1 MLPII
6 PRRKL
11 LNVRLTF
18 CGSIESGDSGGEVV
32 GVVGLLE
39 IKYIFKYIYCGHVV
53 KLLLASIIKYSWND
67 AH

>member
-39 IKYIFKYIYCGHVV
+39 IKYIFKNIYIVGM
-53 KLLLASIIKYSWND
+53 L
-67 AH
+67 

>member
-39 IKYIFKYIYCGHVV
+39 IKYIFKNIYCGHVV
-53 KLLLASIIKYSWND
+53 KLLLASIIKYSWNN

>member
-39 IKYIFKYIYCGHVV
+39 IKYILKIYIYCGHVV
-53 KLLLASIIKYSWND
+53 KLLHQVQLE
-67 AH
+67 

>member
-11 LNVRLTF
+11 LSVRLTF

-53 KLLLASIIKYSWND
+53 KLLLASIIKYSWNN

>member
-1 MLPII
+1 MFPII

-11 LNVRLTF
+11 LSVRLTF

-39 IKYIFKYIYCGHVV
+39 IKYIFKKYCGHVV
-53 KLLLASIIKYSWND
+53 KLLLASIIKYSWNN